1 MAFCG
6 TCTLDFKQFPYE
18 EHGDCFD
25 IGMVAKPAQPEGLC
39 CQLGLQNIFMAMA
52 ITANVSRTIFLD
64 TIQALECNAVFQGLH
79 TRTNLS
85 TCKFQDFISSSTSS
99 KCSTDVNATV
109 GLLGIERFGGLRSSC
124 ENISKNR
131 SSDEGCFN
139 CLVSYRRSL
148 QALEDANEREGSTPG
163 RSVCAEA
170 LLVSLASSE
179 VASKEWVHGLFSCLW
194 DEISTTWPTEKHE
207 KGKGFSS
214 RSKKLLI
221 ATITGASLLAILAPI
236 LYIITKKRLRKESKK
251 EIEDLSVI
259 VTEKSIEDDCSNSFS
274 FSGLYI
280 FSRSEIA
287 RATGN
292 FNVTNVIGEGS
303 KGKVYLG
310 TMPSGQKVA
319 VKRLH
324 DDMKLQNFAMEISKL
339 ARIRHP
345 NVVSVL
351 GYCDRGEQC
360 LVYEFCVNGNLESWL
375 LGDLKLQVLT
385 WEQRLRIAICVAQG
399 LWFLQNNPFEEIKHG
414 GIKLTNILLNERL
427 EAKLSDSVLSSN
439 RPTKFDRKI
448 DGYFKG
454 EFITQPSEVYSFGV
468 FLLQLLTGTVV
479 DFVDS
484 RPCLLVTE
492 AREMA
497 RKGEDTSVLADPQ
510 MMGLYNSTS
519 FQRVVLIAVHCT
531 ASSERERPSLDEL
544 LYGLQQE
551 QALA

>member
-1 MAFCG
+1 MEDHAHGLCFMVIFIIFSNLHLSKSSN
-6 TCTLDFKQFPYE
+6 CTLDFKQFPYE
-18 EHGDCFD
+18 EHGDCFN

-39 CQLGLQNIFMAMA
+39 CQLGLQNMFMAMA

-85 TCKFQDFISSSTSS
+85 TCKFQDFISSSTCS
-99 KCSTDVNATV
+99 KCSTDVNAIV
-109 GLLGIERFGGLRSSC
+109 GLLGIERFGDLRSSC

-148 QALEDANEREGSTPG
+148 QALEDANGREGSTPG

-179 VASKEWVHGLFSCLW
+179 VASKEWVQGLFSCLW
-194 DEISTTWPTEKHE
+194 GEI
-207 KGKGFSS
+207 
-214 RSKKLLI
+214 I
-221 ATITGASLLAILAPI
+221 A
-236 LYIITKKRLRKESKK
+236 
-251 EIEDLSVI
+251 
-259 VTEKSIEDDCSNSFS
+259 VTEKSMEDDRSNSFS

-310 TMPSGQKVA
+310 IMPSGQKVA

-375 LGDLKLQVLT
+375 LGDSKLQVLT

-414 GIKLTNILLNERL
+414 DIKLTNILLNERL

-439 RPTKFDRKI
+439 RPTKGERKT
-448 DGYFKG
+448 DGYFKD

-492 AREMA
+492 
-497 RKGEDTSVLADPQ
+497 V
-510 MMGLYNSTS
+510 S
-519 FQRVVLIAVHCT
+519 FK
-531 ASSERERPSLDEL
+531 EP
-544 LYGLQQE
+544 
-551 QALA
+551 